1 MGLATGCN
9 RDFEHMTGL
18 AFDTDFAPEFGVA
31 VELSP
36 LLRRI
41 TCNNPGPF
49 TFRGTNTFIIG
60 RGSVAVVD
68 PGPDDEEHFSS
79 LLKTLRGE
87 TVSHIVVT
95 HTHMDH
101 SPLAA
106 RLSAAT
112 GAKTYGAIFPANST
126 PGTDIRLD
134 ASIDREFTPDVALAD
149 GDVIAGRGWNLEA
162 VFTPGHLANHMS
174 FSLREEKALL
184 SGDHVMAWATSVVAP
199 PEGKMNDYMGSLR
212 KLLKRDEAVYHP
224 AHGPARRDPLPLV
237 QGILAH
243 REAREEA
250 IYSRV
255 KAGSR
260 SLGEIVAEVYAGI
273 DPQLQGAAAL
283 SALAHL
289 EHLIEKGRIAGRN
302 GVYSTRNG
310 GENARS

>member
-1 MGLATGCN
+1 
-9 RDFEHMTGL
+9 MTNL
-18 AFDTDFAPEFGVA
+18 AFDTDFAPELGVSA
-31 VELSP
+31 ELSP

-41 TCNNPGPF
+41 TCGNPGPF

-60 RGSVAVVD
+60 HGSVAVVD
-68 PGPDDEEHFSS
+68 PGPEDEAHFAS
-79 LLKTLRGE
+79 LLKALRGE
-87 TVSHIVVT
+87 TVSHILVT

-106 RLSAAT
+106 KLAAAT
-112 GAKTYGAIFPANST
+112 GAKTCSAIFPANSMSS
-126 PGTDIRLD
+126 PEIRLD
-134 ASIDREFTPDVALAD
+134 ASIDREFTPDIALSD
-149 GDVIAGRGWNLEA
+149 GDVIEGRGWSLEA

-184 SGDHVMAWATSVVAP
+184 SGDHVMAWATTVVAP

-212 KLLKRDEAVYHP
+212 KLLNRDEAVYHP

-237 QGILAH
+237 HGILAH

-260 SLGEIVAEVYAGI
+260 SLEEIVAEVYAGI
-273 DPQLQGAAAL
+273 DPRLQGAAAL

-289 EHLIEKGRIAGRN
+289 EHLTEKGRIAGRN